1 MWFRKSVGGTSSLS
15 ATRDDDFYVL
25 DDVGEK
31 LQTIVSP
38 PPPPLGR
45 TILIVREFLG
55 DSTETTEPPSLKK
68 LIFLINSGTAC

>member
-31 LQTIVSP
+31 LQTIVP
-38 PPPPLGR
+38 PPPSRPD
-45 TILIVREFLG
+45 
-55 DSTETTEPPSLKK
+55 DSDCSWIPGWLYWNYWTPVSEKTNFP
-68 LIFLINSGTAC
+68 N

>member
-31 LQTIVSP
+31 LQTIVFFFSP
-38 PPPPLGR
+38 RSRPDDSDCS
-45 TILIVREFLG
+45 FLG

>member
-31 LQTIVSP
+31 LQTIVFFFF
-38 PPPPLGR
+38 PPPLGR

-55 DSTETTEPPSLKK
+55 DSTK
-68 LIFLINSGTAC
+68 LLNPRLWKN